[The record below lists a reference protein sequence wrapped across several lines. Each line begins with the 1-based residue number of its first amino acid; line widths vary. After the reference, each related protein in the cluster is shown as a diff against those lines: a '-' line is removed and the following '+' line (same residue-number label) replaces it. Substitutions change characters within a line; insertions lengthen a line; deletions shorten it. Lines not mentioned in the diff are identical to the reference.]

1 MKYDVLT
8 SSLFDK
14 EFKKICKKHK
24 SAKSDIITFVENL
37 KGNPI
42 QSIPIGNECY
52 KIRISI
58 SGKGKGKS
66 SGARLITRVRVVNE
80 TIYLLSIY
88 DKSEQD
94 SISDKELELVLKS
107 LEG

>member
-1 MKYDVLT
+1 MQYDVLT

-37 KGNPI
+37 KGIPV
-42 QSIPIGNECY
+42 QGIPIGNECY

-58 SGKGKGKS
+58 SSKGKGKS
-66 SGARLITRVRVVNE
+66 SGAIFQIKNWNWF
-80 TIYLLSIY
+80 
-88 DKSEQD
+88 
-94 SISDKELELVLKS
+94 
-107 LEG
+107 